1 MPLEVV
7 LGSIRSDAPSRVPTP
22 LGKEPA
28 GRDRSVRILVV
39 DDEPSICKALS
50 AALSRAGYDVA
61 TAQSGEAAL
70 ATVRAEHVDVL
81 LIDLRIPDMRG
92 DIIFEVAAATQP
104 QLAYQTVF
112 MTGDITEYRMPDPA
126 AKDPHT
132 PLFDKQGMLWFTLQN
147 SNMIGRLNPATGE
160 IKLATA
166 PTPRSGVRP
175 RIGCIRRAERCS
187 G

>member
-92 DIIFEVAAATQP
+92 DIVFELAAAIQP
-104 QLAYQTVF
+104 HLAYQTLF
-112 MTGDITEYRMPDPA
+112 MTGDITDNAQVLIGACKCPYLQKPFHLNDLIDALA
-126 AKDPHT
+126 A
-132 PLFDKQGMLWFTLQN
+132 
-147 SNMIGRLNPATGE
+147 I
-160 IKLATA
+160 A
-166 PTPRSGVRP
+166 PKAKSVVGSR
-175 RIGCIRRAERCS
+175 
-187 G
+187 